1 MRNHKMVQLYN
12 DENRMIDLTD
22 SYYDFHAIINKPD
35 KYEYLDLIN
44 QVVMDKL
51 MENNSLIK
59 LNA

>member
-1 MRNHKMVQLYN
+1 MRNHKMVQLYIG
-12 DENRMIDLTD
+12 ENRMIDLTD